1 VDDKLKGWRG
11 WLSNVVSTLNK
22 LRNTFILCVLLTAC
36 AEQEDIQRVDPDIRI
51 DSAVLERHEAIGH
64 DALLP
69 DNFYFVGV
77 DYEYKTI
84 DVANKHLALL
94 AYLSKTT
101 GFQFKL
107 LYSPKNQSAADMLGD
122 DLVQFAM
129 VDAIGLVFAANEYG
143 AEPLAREAA
152 LEKRTVFVVKGDSSL
167 SSLKAVNKESL
178 ALSVKGSIEGDLK
191 ARVMLKQA
199 GFLLADIKGAYY
211 ANSPAQCLDDVI
223 REKASI
229 CALEEG
235 LVGGYIER
243 GELRVL
249 QRSAA
254 YPTYGIAN
262 NIYVDSEVVNR
273 VQQAL
278 LNYKPGAYIVA
289 NNDIFK
295 RLVRQVDEFK
305 MHGSGE

>member
-1 VDDKLKGWRG
+1 
-11 WLSNVVSTLNK
+11 LSKVVSTMNNL
-22 LRNTFILCVLLTAC
+22 LSIFVLSVLLTAC
-36 AEQEDIQRVDPDIRI
+36 GEREDVQRVDPSIRI
-51 DSAVLERHEAIGH
+51 DSAMLERHEVIGH

-69 DNFYFVGV
+69 DNFYFMGV
-77 DYEYKTI
+77 DHQYRTI
-84 DVANKHLALL
+84 DAAKKHLTLL

-129 VDAIGLVFAANEYG
+129 VDAIGLVLAANEYG

-152 LEKRTVFVVKGDSSL
+152 LEKRTVFVVKGGSPL
-167 SSLKAVNKESL
+167 NSLKTINKESL

-191 ARVMLKQA
+191 PRVMLKQQ
-199 GFLLADIKGAYY
+199 GFLLSNIKGAYY
-211 ANSPAQCLDDVI
+211 ADSPAQCLEDVLGG
-223 REKASI
+223 KAGV

-235 LVGGYIER
+235 LVSSYVER

-249 QRSAA
+249 QRSLP

-262 NIYVDSEVVNR
+262 NIYVDSEVVKR

-278 LNYKPGAYIVA
+278 LDYKQGAYIAA
-289 NNDIFK
+289 NAEIFK
-295 RLVRQVDEFK
+295 LLVRQVDEFK
-305 MHGSGE
+305 LHGAGE